1 MDHQPPIRHRRT
13 EPVRQT
19 RNRTGTQPV
28 MRTGTQPITRQVT
41 RPVARTGTQPVTR
54 PISRPI
60 SRPVTRQVTRPV
72 ARSGTQPVTRP
83 VSRPVTRPISRP
95 VTRPVA
101 RQVRRRKAHPPE
113 LRVVKPVTKS
123 KFSKATMLI
132 VVLTSVLAFIVIFQT
147 VIAEQQLRLD
157 RVSTDVRLAR
167 QHYNELRQQRA
178 ELRAPDYLRA
188 QAIILGMWPGSGA
201 KFEDVPAE
209 VVTMVL
215 AATGEMDAAI
225 AKPRTSDDL
234 VLESTGS
241 AP

>member
-1 MDHQPPIRHRRT
+1 MSAAMEHRQPPVRHLRT
-13 EPVRQT
+13 EPVHRARK
-19 RNRTGTQPV
+19 RNNTQPV
-28 MRTGTQPITRQVT
+28 TRQVT
-41 RPVARTGTQPVTR
+41 RPVA
-54 PISRPI
+54 
-60 SRPVTRQVTRPV
+60 RPVTRQVTRPV
-72 ARSGTQPVTRP
+72 ARGGTQSVTRP
-83 VSRPVTRPISRP
+83 VAQQ

-101 RQVRRRKAHPPE
+101 RQATRRKTNPPE
-113 LRVVKPVTKS
+113 LRVVRPVTKS
-123 KFSKATMLI
+123 KFSKATTLI

-215 AATGEMDAAI
+215 ASTGEMDEAI
-225 AKPRTSDDL
+225 AKPKTSDDL
-234 VLESTGS
+234 ILETTGS

>member
-1 MDHQPPIRHRRT
+1 MSAAYARRQESIRKHRP
-13 EPVRQT
+13 ES
-19 RNRTGTQPV
+19 
-28 MRTGTQPITRQVT
+28 VT
-41 RPVARTGTQPVTR
+41 RAVT
-54 PISRPI
+54 
-60 SRPVTRQVTRPV
+60 RPVTRQVTRPV
-72 ARSGTQPVTRP
+72 TRQVTRQ
-83 VSRPVTRPISRP
+83 

-101 RQVRRRKAHPPE
+101 RPKNQRSSSQNRSLNTAKPQ
-113 LRVVKPVTKS
+113 LRVVKPATKS
-123 KFSKATMLI
+123 KFSKVTLAI
-132 VVLTSVLAFIVIFQT
+132 VALASVLTFIVIFQT

-201 KFEDVPAE
+201 KFEEIPAD

-215 AATGEMDAAI
+215 ASTGEMDDSI
-225 AKPRTSDDL
+225 ALPRSSDDL
-234 VLESTGS
+234 VFENAGS

>member
-1 MDHQPPIRHRRT
+1 MSAAMDHQPPIRHRRT

-19 RNRTGTQPV
+19 RNRTGTQPISQQV
-28 MRTGTQPITRQVT
+28 ARQVARPVT

-54 PISRPI
+54 PIPQQ
-60 SRPVTRQVTRPV
+60 VARQVTRPV
-72 ARSGTQPVTRP
+72 TRP
-83 VSRPVTRPISRP
+83 
-95 VTRPVA
+95 
-101 RQVRRRKAHPPE
+101 VRRRKAHPPE

-234 VLESTGS
+234 VLETTGS

>member
-1 MDHQPPIRHRRT
+1 MSAAMEHRQPPVRHLRT
-13 EPVRQT
+13 EPVHRARK
-19 RNRTGTQPV
+19 RNNTQ
-28 MRTGTQPITRQVT
+28 
-41 RPVARTGTQPVTR
+41 
-54 PISRPI
+54 
-60 SRPVTRQVTRPV
+60 PVTRQVTRPV
-72 ARSGTQPVTRP
+72 ARGGTQSVT
-83 VSRPVTRPISRP
+83 RP
-95 VTRPVA
+95 VTRPVTRQVTRQVTRPVPQQVA
-101 RQVRRRKAHPPE
+101 RQVTRPVPQQVARPVARQATRRKANPPE
-113 LRVVKPVTKS
+113 LRVVRPVTKS
-123 KFSKATMLI
+123 KFSKATTLI

-215 AATGEMDAAI
+215 ASTGEMDEAI
-225 AKPRTSDDL
+225 AKPKTSDDL
-234 VLESTGS
+234 ILETTGS

>member
-1 MDHQPPIRHRRT
+1 MSAAMDHQPPIRHRRT

-54 PISRPI
+54 PISRP
-60 SRPVTRQVTRPV
+60 VT
-72 ARSGTQPVTRP
+72 
-83 VSRPVTRPISRP
+83 RP

>member
-1 MDHQPPIRHRRT
+1 MSAAYARRQESIRKHRPESVTRAVT
-13 EPVRQT
+13 RPV
-19 RNRTGTQPV
+19 
-28 MRTGTQPITRQVT
+28 TRQVT
-41 RPVARTGTQPVTR
+41 RPVT
-54 PISRPI
+54 
-60 SRPVTRQVTRPV
+60 RPVTRQVTRPV
-72 ARSGTQPVTRP
+72 ARQ
-83 VSRPVTRPISRP
+83 

-101 RQVRRRKAHPPE
+101 RPKNQRSSSQNRTLNIAKPQ
-113 LRVVKPVTKS
+113 LRVVKPATKS
-123 KFSKATMLI
+123 KFSKVTLVI
-132 VVLTSVLAFIVIFQT
+132 VALASVLTFIVIFQT

-201 KFEDVPAE
+201 KFEEIPAD

-215 AATGEMDAAI
+215 ASTGEMDDSI
-225 AKPRTSDDL
+225 ALPRSSDDL
-234 VLESTGS
+234 VFENAGS

>member
-1 MDHQPPIRHRRT
+1 MSAAMDHQPPIRHRRT
-13 EPVRQT
+13 EPVRQS
-19 RNRTGTQPV
+19 RN
-28 MRTGTQPITRQVT
+28 
-41 RPVARTGTQPVTR
+41 RTGTQPVTR
-54 PISRPI
+54 PISR
-60 SRPVTRQVTRPV
+60 QVT
-72 ARSGTQPVTRP
+72 
-83 VSRPVTRPISRP
+83 RP

-113 LRVVKPVTKS
+113 LRVVRPVTKS

-234 VLESTGS
+234 VSETTGS

>member
-1 MDHQPPIRHRRT
+1 MSAAMDHQPPIRHRRT

-19 RNRTGTQPV
+19 RNRTGTQPIPQQV
-28 MRTGTQPITRQVT
+28 ARQVT
-41 RPVARTGTQPVTR
+41 
-54 PISRPI
+54 
-60 SRPVTRQVTRPV
+60 
-72 ARSGTQPVTRP
+72 
-83 VSRPVTRPISRP
+83 RP

-101 RQVRRRKAHPPE
+101 RPISRQTKRRKTHPPE
-113 LRVVKPVTKS
+113 LRVVKPITKS

-234 VLESTGS
+234 VLENTGS

>member
-1 MDHQPPIRHRRT
+1 MSAAMEHRQPPVRHLRT
-13 EPVRQT
+13 EPVHRARK
-19 RNRTGTQPV
+19 RNNTQPV
-28 MRTGTQPITRQVT
+28 ARQVT
-41 RPVARTGTQPVTR
+41 RPVARQVTR
-54 PISRPI
+54 PVARPVARQVARGGTQ
-60 SRPVTRQVTRPV
+60 SVTRPVTRQVTR
-72 ARSGTQPVTRP
+72 QVTRP
-83 VSRPVTRPISRP
+83 VTRQ
-95 VTRPVA
+95 VARPVA
-101 RQVRRRKAHPPE
+101 RQATRRKTNPPE
-113 LRVVKPVTKS
+113 LRVVRPVTKS
-123 KFSKATMLI
+123 KFSKATTLI

-215 AATGEMDAAI
+215 ASTGEMDEAI
-225 AKPRTSDDL
+225 AKPKTSDDL
-234 VLESTGS
+234 ILETTGS

>member
-1 MDHQPPIRHRRT
+1 MSAAMEHRQPPVRHLRT
-13 EPVRQT
+13 EPVHRARK
-19 RNRTGTQPV
+19 RNNTQ
-28 MRTGTQPITRQVT
+28 
-41 RPVARTGTQPVTR
+41 
-54 PISRPI
+54 
-60 SRPVTRQVTRPV
+60 PVTRQVTRPV
-72 ARSGTQPVTRP
+72 ARPVARQVARGGTQSVTRP
-83 VSRPVTRPISRP
+83 VTRQVARQVTRPVPQQVARP

-101 RQVRRRKAHPPE
+101 QQVTRPVARQATRRKANPPE
-113 LRVVKPVTKS
+113 LRVVRPITKS
-123 KFSKATMLI
+123 KFSKATTLI

-215 AATGEMDAAI
+215 ASTGEMDEAI
-225 AKPRTSDDL
+225 AKPKTSDDL
-234 VLESTGS
+234 ILETTGS